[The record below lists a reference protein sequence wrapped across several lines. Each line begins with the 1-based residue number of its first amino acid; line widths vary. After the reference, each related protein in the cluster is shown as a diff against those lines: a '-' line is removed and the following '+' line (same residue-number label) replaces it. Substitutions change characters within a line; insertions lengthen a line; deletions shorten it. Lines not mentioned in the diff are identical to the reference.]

1 MTLSRYLSGYK
12 DEEASEGGPLT
23 IPPFLFAFL
32 IIFRFVYLL
41 LIFSLPVASLVVL
54 RKQSFIFSQNFI
66 PFLELILFKSIILR
80 LSKQPVIVYRWGGGG
95 GEFPWFDSLSIR

>member
-1 MTLSRYLSGYK
+1 MKKQARVVRALSL
-12 DEEASEGGPLT
+12 A
-23 IPPFLFAFL
+23 FLFAFL

-80 LSKQPVIVYRWGGGG
+80 LSKQPVIIYRWGGGG
-95 GEFPWFDSLSIR
+95 GFLGLICSPLDRLDIGYKHYKL

>member
-95 GEFPWFDSLSIR
+95 EFPWFDSLSIR